1 MLYYLKNT
9 CYLWMTANTFGV
21 NQCTISKTLSEV
33 CKVINRTLDPK
44 YLYLQRNAEEM
55 REIVSKIVI

>member
-21 NQCTISKTLSEV
+21 HQCTISKTLSEV
-33 CKVINRTLDPK
+33 YKVINRTLGPK